1 MALGTGF
8 IWAQLKA
15 NRDKIKFCYPREKI
29 TSFVLI
35 TASGTKMILW
45 HWQDEFQDKFCWQD
59 LVGGCYCLSEV
70 WGGERCAETGDASGG
85 GLWLTMGLGELCLSP
100 SDSAPVDAW
109 NPRHHCDEDNLVGG
123 GGLVF
128 VGFTPHCQDQANS
141 FCSSQNSPNDLLHL
155 SNFLERCMNSAM
167 ERAQQ

>member
-70 WGGERCAETGDASGG
+70 WGGEKCAETGEANGG

-100 SDSAPVDAW
+100 SFRPLLLLMPETQGIIVMKIILLGEEGWSLWVSHHTVRIRQIPFAP
-109 NPRHHCDEDNLVGG
+109 PRTLQM
-123 GGLVF
+123 VF
-128 VGFTPHCQDQANS
+128 YI
-141 FCSSQNSPNDLLHL
+141 SPT
-155 SNFLERCMNSAM
+155 S
-167 ERAQQ
+167 

>member
-15 NRDKIKFCYPREKI
+15 NRDKIKFCYPEEKI

-35 TASGTKMILW
+35 TAGGTKMTLW
-45 HWQDEFQDKFCWQD
+45 HWQNEFQDKFCWQN

-70 WGGERCAETGDASGG
+70 WSGERCAGTGEANGRDYVRQWIWVSCAS
-85 GLWLTMGLGELCLSP
+85 LLPSNLCS
-100 SDSAPVDAW
+100 
-109 NPRHHCDEDNLVGG
+109 CDEDNLVGR

-128 VGFTPHCQDQANS
+128 LGFTPHCQGQENS
-141 FCSSQNSPNDLLHL
+141 LFSSQYFSNDLLHL
-155 SNFLERCMNSAM
+155 SNFLECCVNSAL
-167 ERAQQ
+167 ERGQK